1 MRKISVEES
10 FVSFESRFDKFW
22 VKSKNLYSEIDA
34 WHDRINSFGSL
45 NFEQKAISFPNTHQ
59 YLELLNFLWGEYD
72 LLYHGE
78 IKSVGKEVIT
88 KRVGYYN
95 HDGLVAHFEDINDEI
110 EALEREKKTSAQK
123 DQLETIK
130 EKREIIEL
138 QFNPSGQLLVEG
150 ALILKNLFSKFES
163 ILKKRKI
170 GFNIIMKKTSANTP
184 FVGSISDPDT
194 KSSPVVLRRSQV
206 INFDKQLVDHP
217 WFPSKQVQPA
227 PKKKKI
233 EQVEKVGPIEIS
245 KTVQTTEKLAVKERR
260 KRNVVESSPEPEE
273 SPPKPLESTSLEVPS
288 QRIEVPSQRIE
299 VPSQHLN
306 FDREASDIVKTR
318 SLKPQH
324 SAHSPL
330 EIVPFQTSHCSSVGV
345 YPFSNRHEL
354 SIVKGDVANKR
365 EELKYMVQQYLVS
378 EEENDRS
385 NFENAVYSI
394 KVFSELGWSFQEFLI
409 GFE

>member
-45 NFEQKAISFPNTHQ
+45 NFEQKAISFSNTHQ

-88 KRVGYYN
+88 RRVGYYN

-110 EALEREKKTSAQK
+110 VALEREKKTSAQK

-194 KSSPVVLRRSQV
+194 KSPVNLRRSQA

-233 EQVEKVGPIEIS
+233 EQVE
-245 KTVQTTEKLAVKERR
+245 
-260 KRNVVESSPEPEE
+260 N
-273 SPPKPLESTSLEVPS
+273 
-288 QRIEVPSQRIE
+288 
-299 VPSQHLN
+299 
-306 FDREASDIVKTR
+306 
-318 SLKPQH
+318 
-324 SAHSPL
+324 
-330 EIVPFQTSHCSSVGV
+330 
-345 YPFSNRHEL
+345 
-354 SIVKGDVANKR
+354 
-365 EELKYMVQQYLVS
+365 
-378 EEENDRS
+378 
-385 NFENAVYSI
+385 
-394 KVFSELGWSFQEFLI
+394 
-409 GFE
+409 